1 MNNLDTRSPK
11 PPGRIR
17 RWWTRRSD
25 RAAEIQESGRLTAA
39 VRWAL
44 GLAGS
49 AMAGAGTWA
58 VFTVETEAGPAALVV
73 IGALLF
79 FVAIMGRQI
88 KEVGLADGTLAYVD
102 MKNRIR
108 NADTPQARVDIAAA
122 AATTYPAIQHDPE
135 IQELSHA
142 AYEEIVAGNLVE
154 IFGQEAVRSQ
164 GPFDR
169 GVDITV
175 TVNSKKAGIETL
187 FGPPDRYLSAD
198 RMLNK
203 VEGILNGNRDL
214 DAVIIVS
221 TMHEPPLSV
230 LGAARDR
237 AAADGKTFQ
246 YVRWNSNSDGP
257 QLERV
262 LRDHLQA

>member
-1 MNNLDTRSPK
+1 
-11 PPGRIR
+11 
-17 RWWTRRSD
+17 
-25 RAAEIQESGRLTAA
+25 
-39 VRWAL
+39 
-44 GLAGS
+44 
-49 AMAGAGTWA
+49 MAGAGTWA

-88 KEVGLADGTLAYVD
+88 KEVGLTDGVLAYAEL
-102 MKNRIR
+102 KNRIR
-108 NADTPQARVDIAAA
+108 NADSPQARVDIATA
-122 AATTYPAIQHDPE
+122 AATANPAIQHDPE

-154 IFGQEAVRSQ
+154 IFGQEAVHSS
-164 GPFDR
+164 GPYDR

-175 TVNSKKAGIETL
+175 TVNNKKAGIETL
-187 FGPPDRYLSAD
+187 FGLPDRHLSAQ
-198 RMLNK
+198 RLLNK
-203 VEGILNGNRDL
+203 VEGMLNGSPDM

-237 AAADGKTFQ
+237 AAANGKTFQ